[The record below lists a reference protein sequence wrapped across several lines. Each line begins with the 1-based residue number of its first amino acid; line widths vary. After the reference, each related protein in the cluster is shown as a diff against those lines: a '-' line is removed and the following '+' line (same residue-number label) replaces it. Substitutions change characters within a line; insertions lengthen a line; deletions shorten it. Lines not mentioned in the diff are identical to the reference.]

1 MRFYTFLFNMRLSRT
16 LFIIM
21 DKTNVRMRELVKALG
36 YKSMSQF
43 EKDTGF
49 GQGFVIGVTD
59 RIYKSSLQKI
69 ADKFPNVNISWIK
82 DGKGNMFLDAT
93 SEVRESMDTRLDK
106 FLKYKGMMRMDFTK
120 KSGVVCAFTN
130 GKGIQ
135 TDTKLKINAAFPEL
149 NIDWL
154 ITGDGEMLSK
164 TDLEAQRGYKARIM
178 EFCNA
183 MGLSQR
189 QFLLRCEMKY
199 PIVSKLAE
207 LPKESYLRKFKEA
220 FKQLNIEWLKT
231 GKGNMLIDDVS
242 TNTFGTRQA
251 ATITYIPLVPYM
263 ATAGYLSGYSDDEYI
278 ESLPTIPLVTEGNG
292 KYVAFEVNGN
302 SMDDGSSRAYQN
314 GDIVICK
321 LCTEYF
327 KNGNHMET
335 KGREFIIVHKEGILL
350 KCISSVDKLNG
361 RLTLHAFNPSYR
373 DVEVDMRDVMQ
384 VLVVEFQQKKKK

>member
-1 MRFYTFLFNMRLSRT
+1 MRLSRT

-59 RIYKSSLQKI
+59 RVYKSSLQKI

-93 SEVRESMDTRLDK
+93 SEVRESMDARLDK

-154 ITGDGEMLSK
+154 ITGDGEMLSN
-164 TDLEAQRGYKARIM
+164 TDFESQRGYKARIM
-178 EFCNA
+178 EFCDA

-189 QFLLRCEMKY
+189 QFLLRSNMKY

-207 LPKESYLRKFKEA
+207 LPKESYFRKFKEA

-231 GKGNMLIDDVS
+231 GKGNMLVDDVATS
-242 TNTFGTRQA
+242 EGVIHGTT
-251 ATITYIPLVPYM
+251 TITYVPLVPYM
-263 ATAGYLSGYSDDEYI
+263 ATAGYLSGYADDEYI
-278 ESLPTIPLVTEGNG
+278 ESLPTIPLVTEGKG

-350 KCISSVDKLNG
+350 KCISNVDKLNG

-373 DVEVDMRDVMQ
+373 DVEVDMRDVLQ